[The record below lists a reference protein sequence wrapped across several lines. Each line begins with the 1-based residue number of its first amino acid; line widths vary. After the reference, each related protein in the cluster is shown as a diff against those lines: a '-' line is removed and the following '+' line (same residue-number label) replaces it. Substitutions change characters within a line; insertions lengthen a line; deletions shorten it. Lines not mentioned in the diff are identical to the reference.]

1 MPGALGGTAACDDI
15 PRHAC
20 FGVVIGAVGA
30 VGTIED
36 EAVGS
41 VSMSSSSTSMTGGI
55 NTGSNRGERLV
66 VKFTAPCLIAGGGGG
81 GEGLID
87 FGTLEEGDLVMAATF
102 ERQSG
107 LSTRRASVTAAGTD
121 DAGGGGDDIGGLC
134 GNSAEPGLLCTYG
147 LVGAPSEDK
156 SEDDGRIEVPIGAPQ
171 FAFEPV
177 RINAC
182 IKPSSL

>member
-1 MPGALGGTAACDDI
+1 M
-15 PRHAC
+15 
-20 FGVVIGAVGA
+20 
-30 VGTIED
+30 
-36 EAVGS
+36 
-41 VSMSSSSTSMTGGI
+41 TSRRSWET
-55 NTGSNRGERLV
+55 NRGGRFV
-66 VKFTAPCLIAGGGGG
+66 VKFTAPCLIVGGGGG
-81 GEGLID
+81 GDGLID

-147 LVGAPSEDK
+147 LVGAPPEDK
-156 SEDDGRIEVPIGAPQ
+156 SDRDDGRIEVPIGVPK
-171 FAFEPV
+171 FAFESV

-182 IKPSSL
+182 FKPSSL